1 MIKVGLTG
9 GIACG
14 KSTIARMLVA
24 KGALLLDAD
33 QIAREIVEPGKP
45 AWFDIVSWLGE
56 RVLKDD
62 RLLDRAQI
70 ASLVFSDSEALRKL
84 NNITHPRVKELFF
97 IKSEEFARKFPDTIQ
112 VWDIPL
118 LFEIGMDK
126 DLDVVLVVAADE
138 ETQIGRLS
146 KRDGLAREEALR
158 RIASQMDLQEKI
170 KAADFVIFN
179 NGSVA
184 SLQEQVERIWDKL
197 VAIGVN
203 QKEESG

>member
-56 RVLKDD
+56 RVLKDGG
-62 RLLDRAQI
+62 LLDRAQI

-84 NNITHPRVKELFF
+84 NNITHPRVKELFS
-97 IKSEEFARKFPDTIQ
+97 IKSKEFAQKFPDTIQ

-126 DLDVVLVVAADE
+126 DVDVVLVVAADE
-138 ETQIGRLS
+138 EIQIGRLS
-146 KRDGLAREEALR
+146 KRDGLVREEALS
-158 RIASQMDLQEKI
+158 RITSQMDLQEKI

-203 QKEESG
+203 QKQESG

>member
-84 NNITHPRVKELFF
+84 NNITHPRVKELFS
-97 IKSEEFARKFPDTIQ
+97 IKSKEFARKFPDTIQ

-126 DLDVVLVVAADE
+126 DLDVVLVVAADKE
-138 ETQIGRLS
+138 IQIGRLS